1 MLMKKKII
9 LPLFCLLITGVASGQ
24 EIRQEGRDFVS
35 TIEKSFNV
43 GSGGMLV
50 MRNVQ
55 GDVTVNSWSNNSV
68 QIKEEIRLDVITR
81 DEAEKI
87 VERSEGS
94 YSQSGNTIR
103 IDSRSGRRNEQ
114 HRYYISV
121 PQKFNLDINTSGGDI
136 TVDNLD
142 GELDLN
148 TSGGD
153 IQLSKIKGKIDFRTS
168 GGDIDLR
175 NIDAPMRGR
184 TSGGDIDLADL
195 KGIANVRTSGG
206 SIRLT
211 RAANEVIISTSGG
224 DIDIEDVAGD
234 VEASTS
240 GGSIEAIACKGK
252 VQLRTSGGDLRLK
265 DMAGPVIA
273 STSGGDIDGSGFDDA
288 LEVRT
293 SGGDIKL
300 SGVRAAVEASTSGG
314 NIEADIAVT
323 DFSKPHGVYLSTSGG
338 DIEVFLPEKLP
349 AKIIAEIRLDKRG
362 WRYERY
368 DIYSD
373 FPISKQKLEED
384 RREMIRGEGEINGGG
399 DEVRLVTNSGNI
411 YIKKRQR

>member
-1 MLMKKKII
+1 MAGFL
-9 LPLFCLLITGVASGQ
+9 SGQ
-24 EIRQEGRDFVS
+24 EIRKEGRDFVS
-35 TIEKSFNV
+35 TIEKTFNV
-43 GSGGMLV
+43 SSGGRLV

-55 GDVTVNSWSNNSV
+55 GDVTVNSWRNNSV
-68 QIKEEIRLDVITR
+68 QIKEEIRMDVITR

-87 VERSEGS
+87 LERSESS
-94 YSQSGNTIR
+94 YSQNGNTIR
-103 IDSRSGRRNEQ
+103 IDSRRNRRYEQ
-114 HRYYISV
+114 HRFYISV
-121 PQKFNLDINTSGGDI
+121 PQKFNLEINTSGGDI

-153 IQLSKIKGKIDFRTS
+153 IELSRIKGKIDFKTS
-168 GGDIDLR
+168 GGDLDLR

-184 TSGGDIDLADL
+184 TSGGDIDLADI
-195 KGIANVRTSGG
+195 KGVANVRTSGG

-211 RAANEVIISTSGG
+211 RAADEVIVSTSGG

-234 VEASTS
+234 VEATTS

-252 VQLRTSGGDLRLK
+252 VRLRTSGGDLRLK
-265 DMAGPVIA
+265 DMAGPVSA
-273 STSGGDIDGSGFDDA
+273 STSGGDIDGSGFDGE

-293 SGGDIKL
+293 SGGDIQL
-300 SGVRAAVEASTSGG
+300 RAVRAAIEASTSGG
-314 NIEADIAVT
+314 NVEVEIAVT
-323 DFSKPHGVYLSTSGG
+323 DFTKPHGVNLSTSAG

-349 AKIIAEIRLDKRG
+349 AKIIAEIRLGKRG

-373 FPISKQKLEED
+373 FPISRQKLEEG
-384 RREMIRGEGEINGGG
+384 RREIIRGEGEINGGG
-399 DEVRLVTNSGNI
+399 DEVRLVTSSGNI
-411 YIKKRQR
+411 YIKKRR